1 MEPNQTKPC
10 QIKFQPR
17 HSWSL
22 STSLRCIFQILEQC
36 KCSYSMRAIWISTW
50 IHFIGLECWL
60 NFLKEKLK
68 EEGQV
73 KGEDEI
79 YRSWFKKYLS
89 CEDSLESNI
98 LFSKLFQNLQ
108 IRSCTEAIAETVGS
122 IMNQHLGSNRYC
134 FLDLR
139 CDLVIINLLKNTTL
153 WLWIYW
159 EIQQASDSS
168 PLQQGVGVG
177 IQSRTTGD
185 TYCTCE
191 VVMFIWSS

>member
-1 MEPNQTKPC
+1 MHILIHMIIYK
-10 QIKFQPR
+10 
-17 HSWSL
+17 L
-22 STSLRCIFQILEQC
+22 VTSCI
-36 KCSYSMRAIWISTW
+36 YISVGCLMTPT
-50 IHFIGLECWL
+50 LVWL
-60 NFLKEKLK
+60 ISPWLT
-68 EEGQV
+68 G
-73 KGEDEI
+73 
-79 YRSWFKKYLS
+79 WFKKYVS

-139 CDLVIINLLKNTTL
+139 CDLVITKLLKNTTL

-159 EIQQASDSS
+159 EIQASHSS

-191 VVMFIWSS
+191 VVMFI